1 MFAEPET
8 AGDTRTVSNG
18 EAMMPGGCM
27 VLISDLSTE
36 RGVDFFS
43 PRNIDKCAHFL
54 GMLLSLVKGPGDQI
68 SEGIREKNA
77 NANP

>member
-1 MFAEPET
+1 
-8 AGDTRTVSNG
+8 
-18 EAMMPGGCM
+18 M